1 MDDLTIQELA
11 KFETSSWA
19 LWSKKF
25 NHAESLENNP
35 NKLYE
40 FIVNQRE
47 DFKKDIIFL
56 GLNRSKID
64 NHNGSGFFTNFHT
77 PSHSGD
83 GLLKKLIT
91 QFPRLHGGYM
101 TDLSVEVESDS
112 SNVKINSTTEFNRLK
127 KQLDLL
133 DTRHPFLI
141 CFGEKVYKQLQKFFK
156 NISLIR
162 EFSDVDAFKVV
173 EQKRTYVIFKVI
185 HYSYAVRYNKKARLK
200 NQFQEIVTF
209 IKNQAAS

>member
-35 NKLYE
+35 NKLYQ
-40 FIVNQRE
+40 FIFNQRE
-47 DFKKDIIFL
+47 DLKKDIIFL

-77 PSHSGD
+77 PSHPGD
-83 GLLKKLIT
+83 GLLKELIT

-101 TDLSVEVESDS
+101 TDLSVEIESDS
-112 SNVKINSTTEFNRLK
+112 SNVKIDSATEFNRLK

-133 DTRHPFLI
+133 DTRNPFLI
-141 CFGEKVYKQLQKFFK
+141 CFGNDVYQELQKLFK
-156 NISLIR
+156 NIFLIKK
-162 EFSDVDAFKVV
+162 FSDVNAFKVAR
-173 EQKRTYVIFKVI
+173 QNRTYIF
-185 HYSYAVRYNKKARLK
+185 
-200 NQFQEIVTF
+200 FQGHSLQLCSSIQQESKT
-209 IKNQAAS
+209 